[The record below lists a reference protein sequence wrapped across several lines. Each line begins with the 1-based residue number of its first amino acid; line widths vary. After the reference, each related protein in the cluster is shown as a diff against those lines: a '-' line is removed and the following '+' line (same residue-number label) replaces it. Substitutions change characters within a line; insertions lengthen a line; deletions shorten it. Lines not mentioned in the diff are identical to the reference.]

1 MGKLA
6 IANVFLLLVF
16 YEVLQCQAAI
26 MFISCLMT
34 WFSKFCFQSLCFTL
48 LCLYVLLV
56 FVFLFSARVEFEM
69 LLGMVQCYSFSYSHY
84 IDQVQR

>member
-1 MGKLA
+1 
-6 IANVFLLLVF
+6 
-16 YEVLQCQAAI
+16 

-56 FVFLFSARVEFEM
+56 FVFLLNPTIEFEM
-69 LLGMVQCYSFSYSHY
+69 LLGML
-84 IDQVQR
+84 